1 VVFSTNQ
8 TDRHNVTGAK
18 VLLTG
23 LNPPHLLV
31 KTGSGFLWAYVVGFF
46 VFNDWRG
53 EVIIRFVDIVEFY
66 HRLSFFFIKV

>member
-1 VVFSTNQ
+1 VVLSTNKS
-8 TDRHNVTGAK
+8 DRHDITGVE

-53 EVIIRFVDIVEFY
+53 EVIVRFVDIVEFY
-66 HRLSFFFIKV
+66 HRLNFFFIKV